1 MRCPL
6 PWRPIREEL
15 LVLGPVSGDGLR
27 LTHLS
32 RELAGHRDLFGRL
45 SIAIWSS
52 CGTLFLGTEGRLFE
66 GQLFFRRVRKLLPP
80 GNVRYVKVAN
90 RRAMVHDCWKLIVSF
105 LRIPDRNHFSG

>member
-1 MRCPL
+1 MRGPISWKPL
-6 PWRPIREEL
+6 REEL
-15 LVLGPVSGDGLR
+15 SRWGPLSGNGIR
-27 LTHLS
+27 PAHLS

-66 GQLFFRRVRKLLPP
+66 GQLFFRRGRKLLPP

-90 RRAMVHDCWKLIVSF
+90 RRAMVHGCWKLIVSF